1 MARSK
6 HGEGS
11 LRLEID
17 EIGLKYTF
25 EAPNTALGDELLEGL
40 RRGDINTSS
49 FAFTVGSDN
58 WSKREDGTYLRTIN
72 SISELF
78 DVSPVYRAAYDATS
92 VKVDARGLDTFRKQ
106 EEEKAQLEY
115 LLKRSQEV
123 EKELNKEEEKPT
135 DEDEVKPTDEAP
147 TDKQDE
153 EPTENPKDDEEQKA
167 NDESTKEDDKE
178 DEEDNNTLNDNKL
191 NKRTMEK
198 FSLLKAINSIANNKQ
213 LDERSAEVV
222 NAGVAEM
229 RKSGLSYNGQIQ
241 LPIEERADV

>member
-92 VKVDARGLDTFRKQ
+92 VKVDARGLDTLKQ
-106 EEEKAQLEY
+106 QELAEAEKEKFEALLERSKQMEEK
-115 LLKRSQEV
+115 LKE
-123 EKELNKEEEKPT
+123 EEEKPT
-135 DEDEVKPTDEAP
+135 DEDEPTDEA
-147 TDKQDE
+147 
-153 EPTENPKDDEEQKA
+153 PTENPKDDEEQKA
-167 NDESTKEDDKE
+167 NDESTKE

-198 FSLLKAINSIANNKQ
+198 FSLLKAINIIANNKQ

-229 RKSGLSYNGQIQ
+229 RKSGLSYSGQIQ

>member
-11 LRLEID
+11 LRLEVD

-72 SISELF
+72 SINELF

-92 VKVDARGLDTFRKQ
+92 VKVDARGLDTFKQ
-106 EEEKAQLEY
+106 
-115 LLKRSQEV
+115 QELAEA
-123 EKELNKEEEKPT
+123 EKEKFEALLERSKQMEDKLKEEKPT
-135 DEDEVKPTDEAP
+135 DEDEPTDEAP

-153 EPTENPKDDEEQKA
+153 EPTENPKEDDKEQKA
-167 NDESTKEDDKE
+167 NDESPKE